1 MVCRM
6 LRSNNGQ
13 TTRVNK
19 INPATPMPIGASQK
33 PFPFPVHSF
42 SYSRYLSQLDI
53 DLIEL
58 LNLVDNHLSSAMIS
72 GPKYLTKPN
81 LEKFQ
86 VKKTAK
92 FYKLKHLT
100 GTLHHTMKTILRK
113 FYELDSE
120 KPKMPAHISH
130 KTKTY
135 KIVLHKKNCTR

>member
-1 MVCRM
+1 
-6 LRSNNGQ
+6 
-13 TTRVNK
+13 
-19 INPATPMPIGASQK
+19 MPIGASQK

-42 SYSRYLSQLDI
+42 SYSRCLSQLDI

-86 VKKTAK
+86 VKQPAK
-92 FYKLKHLT
+92 LYKLKHLT
-100 GTLHHTMKTILRK
+100 ATLHHTMKMILRK

-120 KPKMPAHISH
+120 KLKPAHISR

-135 KIVLHKKNCTR
+135 NIVLHQKN